1 MKKLLKILCLSA
13 LITCMMAVSV
23 SAASFKFTFNG
34 SGTDC
39 STPATKL
46 NTSSTASV
54 SVTTAGNYAYQY
66 AIGKAQYSNYI
77 TNWVT
82 KTGKGSFNIGYT
94 SKPAKNNSVY
104 LHGRTVNGTGASTV
118 AGSWTP

>member
-23 SAASFKFTFNG
+23 SAASFKFTING
-34 SGTDC
+34 SGTAC

-54 SVTTAGNYAYQY
+54 SVTTAGNYTYQY

-77 TNWVT
+77 TSWVA
-82 KTGKGSFNIGYT
+82 KTRTGSFNIGYT
-94 SKPAKNNSVY
+94 SKPAKNSSVY
-104 LHGRTVNGTGASTV
+104 LHGRTVSSAGVSTV